1 MRVRI
6 ATEGGGGGG
15 GGGEGGRGEVFP
27 IYLIKFKFLVM
38 SCDVVRVKYC

>member
-15 GGGEGGRGEVFP
+15 GVFP
-27 IYLIKFKFLVM
+27 IYLIKFKFLVLL
-38 SCDVVRVKYC
+38 CDVVRVKDF